1 MPIADTRPPV
11 RRRPV
16 FVSPTPFDENRV
28 RAAAVY
34 CSDGRFGEQMDEFL
48 HAGLSLPRYDRV
60 AVPGGAACL
69 AGHVMASFEKA
80 AIERQ
85 LEFLVREHQLRRIVL
100 IAHDG
105 CAFYKSLWLTTRTVE
120 EQQAADLTAA
130 ADVIRLWNGHIEV
143 EGYFARKV
151 QGRVAFERW
160 LGTPA
165 TAPAPAT
172 PRPQVTQVRRA
183 PAQIETAT

>member
-1 MPIADTRPPV
+1 LAIAEVRGPV
-11 RRRPV
+11 KRRPV
-16 FVSPTPFDENRV
+16 FVSSLPFDENRV

-48 HAGLSLPRYDRV
+48 HAGLGLPRYDRV

-85 LEFLVREHQLRRIVL
+85 LEFLVREHQLKRIVL

-120 EQQAADLTAA
+120 EQQAVDLGAA

-160 LGTPA
+160 LQGARAGPPMSA
-165 TAPAPAT
+165 TRSPSGSLEAPP
-172 PRPQVTQVRRA
+172 PGRG
-183 PAQIETAT
+183 